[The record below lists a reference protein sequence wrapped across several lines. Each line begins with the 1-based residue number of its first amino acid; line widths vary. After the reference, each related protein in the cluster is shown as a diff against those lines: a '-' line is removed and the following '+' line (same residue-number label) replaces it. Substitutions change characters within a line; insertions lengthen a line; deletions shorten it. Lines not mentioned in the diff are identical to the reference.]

1 MYYCAFFPV
10 NFVLKIYHMEPARQ
24 IEEYVPQR
32 IPTISGNA
40 NSRIEVTPRMY
51 KSNTIMNVVIEV
63 LILLESVCVRDLFAT
78 SARLSFV
85 CFLTP

>member
-1 MYYCAFFPV
+1 M
-10 NFVLKIYHMEPARQ
+10 KIDEYEPQ
-24 IEEYVPQR
+24 IR
-32 IPTISGNA
+32 PTISGNA